1 MQRPADHGIV
11 FLLVGNTSKP
21 INGGGMAAP
30 VYRVGDLVNPNP
42 QYLDEDNPLAVGMIL
57 EVRHMRPRAAEVRV
71 LWNDIEGDPVWTPI
85 NEVLT
90 LKWQACNG
98 PDDVV

>member
-1 MQRPADHGIV
+1 M
-11 FLLVGNTSKP
+11 N
-21 INGGGMAAP
+21 AP
-30 VYRVGDLVNPNP
+30 VYRVGELVNPNP

-57 EVRHMRPRAAEVRV
+57 EVRHVRPRAAEVRV

-85 NEVLT
+85 SEVLA

>member
-1 MQRPADHGIV
+1 
-11 FLLVGNTSKP
+11 
-21 INGGGMAAP
+21 
-30 VYRVGDLVNPNP
+30 
-42 QYLDEDNPLAVGMIL
+42 
-57 EVRHMRPRAAEVRV
+57 MRPRAAEVRV

-85 NEVLT
+85 NEVLA